1 MRFREASRRAVTIVA
16 TVVAIAPGA
25 ARAADFPG
33 FQADPAHSGHV
44 SGETFVPPL
53 TRAWSR
59 SLGGPVSYPVI
70 ANGMVF
76 VTVANRDKGTTLMA
90 LDAATGAERWSKP
103 LEHDD
108 GWSAPTYDDG
118 RLFVLAGGWGAL
130 YSFDPISGT
139 QNWVR
144 AVSRPGAGPPTA
156 SGGTVYVSGFTSWYD
171 KDDESTADGG
181 VYAIRESDGA
191 IRWRR
196 PVLYGDSSSPTLD
209 DRHVYVSY
217 ACSQVYALDR
227 ATGATAWHVD
237 EGCAGGGG
245 NTSALFDGLLWTR
258 TPSGHED
265 PRVLDATT
273 GAEVGR
279 FPFSQLPAFA
289 DGIGYFARPTGISA
303 VDVKTGRQL
312 WQRPTDPTVTAE
324 IFDTPPLIV
333 AGVVYAGTV
342 GGKLYGLD
350 ARTGAVRFMDDTG
363 AGFTGEH
370 PDSFGDP
377 TQSFGAGAG
386 LLVVPNS
393 AGVIAYR
400 GSRKAPG
407 LPRHRSARCHRN
419 RSHAIVCKLRGYPAF
434 RGVARARL
442 TRAGRTFATGK
453 AHRTAQGLTRVAL
466 TPRTVVP
473 ADRYRL
479 RVRPRG
485 TRPWRAVVTVP

>member
-1 MRFREASRRAVTIVA
+1 MRFRTASRRAVTIVA
-16 TVVAIAPGA
+16 TVVAIVPA
-25 ARAADFPG
+25 ASRAADFPG
-33 FQADPAHSGHV
+33 FQADAAHSGHA

-53 TRAWSR
+53 KRAWSR

-76 VTVANRDKGTTLMA
+76 VTVANRDKGSTLMA
-90 LDAATGAERWSKP
+90 LDAETGAERWSKP

-130 YSFDPISGT
+130 YSFDPVSGK

-156 SGGTVYVSGFTSWYD
+156 SGGTVYVSGFTNWYD
-171 KDDESTADGG
+171 KDDESTAEGG
-181 VYAIRESDGA
+181 VYAIRESDGGV
-191 IRWRR
+191 RWRR

-227 ATGATAWHVD
+227 DTGATTWHVD

-258 TPSGHED
+258 TPSGHND

-273 GAEVGR
+273 GAEAGR

-303 VDVKTGRQL
+303 IDVKTGRQL

-333 AGVVYAGTV
+333 AGVVYVGTV
-342 GGKLYGLD
+342 AGKLYGLD
-350 ARTGAVRFMDDTG
+350 AHTGAVRFMDDTG

-370 PDSFGDP
+370 ETSYGYP

-393 AGVIAYR
+393 AGLIAYR
-400 GSRKAPG
+400 GSPQAADR
-407 LPRHRSARCHRN
+407 PRRRSARCDRG
-419 RSHAIVCKLRGYPAF
+419 RSRAIVCKLHGYPAF
-434 RGVARARL
+434 SGVARARL
-442 TRAGRTFATGK
+442 TRSGRTFATGK
-453 AHRTAQGLTRVAL
+453 ARRTAHGLTRVAL
-466 TPRTVVP
+466 TRRTAVP
-473 ADRYRL
+473 A
-479 RVRPRG
+479 G
-485 TRPWRAVVTVP
+485 